1 MIQFRDFVPRMLS
14 APAFFKVGEY
24 ETGCRQ
30 TKLSEKL
37 GTFEEW

>member
-24 ETGCRQ
+24 ETGSGVRVQLQ
-30 TKLSEKL
+30 T
-37 GTFEEW
+37 